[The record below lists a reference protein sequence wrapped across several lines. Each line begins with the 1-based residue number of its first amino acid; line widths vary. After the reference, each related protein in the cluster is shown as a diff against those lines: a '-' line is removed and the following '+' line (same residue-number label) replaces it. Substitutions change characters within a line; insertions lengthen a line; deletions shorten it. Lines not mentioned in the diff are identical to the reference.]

1 MGGSYLAQTGSTDM
15 YSQKLRNKDIKN
27 HVENE
32 TEKVLTCVLT
42 MIGISI
48 FELEGS
54 KVSSVV

>member
-1 MGGSYLAQTGSTDM
+1 MEM
-15 YSQKLRNKDIKN
+15 YWIRVDTKMMLLGNKDIKN